1 MIHLSKRLQT
11 VVSLVSPGNRTADV
25 GCDHAHTGI
34 YLVQAGISPK
44 VLAMDLRKGPL
55 EKARENV
62 LEAGLKE
69 RIDLRLS
76 DGLDALGEGEVD
88 TILISGMG
96 GPLILEILEKNLEKA
111 KNVKELVLSPQSDL
125 PEFRKGLENMGFIIT
140 DIRIV
145 KDDKYYFIFK
155 AATAQKAAGDT
166 APTQSPNK
174 DDSPAPTPTTVWLEY
189 LEDEI
194 KNKEKILKKIKTD
207 DGEKAVARRDEIYN
221 EIRRIEDE
229 INRMRNRKGI

>member
-76 DGLDALGEGEVD
+76 DGLDALGEDEVD

-96 GPLILEILEKNLEKA
+96 GPLILEILERNLEKA
-111 KNVKELVLSPQSDL
+111 KSVKELVLSPQSDL

-145 KDDKYYFIFK
+145 RDDKYYFIFK
-155 AATAQKAAGDT
+155 AVPAQSRD
-166 APTQSPNK
+166 K
-174 DDSPAPTPTTVWLEY
+174 DDPPAPTPTTVWLEY

>member
-1 MIHLSKRLQT
+1 M
-11 VVSLVSPGNRTADV
+11 

-62 LEAGLKE
+62 LEAGLEEKIE
-69 RIDLRLS
+69 LRLS

-96 GPLILEILEKNLEKA
+96 GPLILEILERNLDKA
-111 KNVKELVLSPQSDL
+111 KSVKELVLSPQSDL
-125 PEFRKGLENMGFIIT
+125 PDFREGLEAMGFRVT

-155 AATAQKAAGDT
+155 AAPAK
-166 APTQSPNK
+166 SP
-174 DDSPAPTPTTVWLEY
+174 DSLKAPTPAPAAVWLKY
-189 LEDEI
+189 LEDEK
-194 KNKEKILKKIKTD
+194 KNKEKILNKIKED
-207 DGEKAVARRDEIYN
+207 DGEKAAARRDELYN